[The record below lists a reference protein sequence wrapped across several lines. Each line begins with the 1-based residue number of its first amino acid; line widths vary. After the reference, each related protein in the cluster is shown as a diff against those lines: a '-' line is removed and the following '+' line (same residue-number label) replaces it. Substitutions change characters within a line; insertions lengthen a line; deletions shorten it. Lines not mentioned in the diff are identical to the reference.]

1 MGYELR
7 RQLRNA
13 LGSDV
18 TGLQR
23 AVALE
28 IADDASDDS
37 RESWAS
43 LEDLV
48 RWTAAKDANVV
59 RNALKRLGDCGWEF
73 RVPMGVGKDGRTL
86 YAVPGRRL
94 TFRVPN
100 FEGVAPA
107 PSQGATAT
115 PKGEP
120 QLPLQGT
127 EGVAPAPSERAGAPT
142 QGAGAPTE
150 RAGAT
155 PFSSSPHLLNTSTAD
170 PRVGD
175 PFDEFWSAY
184 PRKVKKPFARKAW
197 DRAIKSNADPRT
209 VIDAVPRHAA
219 HWRNTGTDIKYVPH
233 PSTWLNGECW
243 NDDLPAAL
251 PAAPAQRGGYRDP
264 SERGTF

>member
-13 LGSDV
+13 LGTDV

-28 IADDASDDS
+28 IADDASDES

-43 LEDLV
+43 LEDLA
-48 RWTAAKDANVV
+48 RWTAAKDTNVV
-59 RNALKRLGDCGWEF
+59 RNALKRLGDSGWEF
-73 RVPMGVGKDGRTL
+73 RVPMGVGKDGRVL

-94 TFRVPN
+94 TFRVPD
-100 FEGVAPA
+100 FEGV
-107 PSQGATAT
+107 ATAT

-120 QLPLQGT
+120 RLPLEGV
-127 EGVAPAPSERAGAPT
+127 EGVAVAPT
-142 QGAGAPTE
+142 QGAGAPSEGAVAPTQG
-150 RAGAT
+150 AGAT
-155 PFSSSPHLLNTSTAD
+155 PFSSSPHPLNSSMAE
-170 PRVGD
+170 PRVIDRFGD
-175 PFDEFWSAY
+175 FWTAY

-197 DRAIKSNADPRT
+197 DRAIKNKTDPQT
-209 VIDAVPRHAA
+209 VIDAVPRHSA
-219 HWRNTGTDIKYVPH
+219 HWRNTGTDVQYIPH

-243 NDDLPAAL
+243 NDDLPAAQ
-251 PAAPAQRGGYRDP
+251 PAAPAQRSQYRDP